1 MFLSVLEKY
10 LFPSSLG
17 GFWLE
22 SHCHLDNCSTIVL
35 CTCFFTLSLDF
46 RNLIM
51 SALNVFEFIL
61 FRVHSVSWIY
71 RFMPFTKFV
80 EFSAIFFFSE
90 YFSAHILPFLGYSDN
105 TNVRQFLFQASWDYG
120 SFFSL
125 FFLLVRMGPFY
136 FSVFM
141 FMESFLWH
149 QHSTIEHIHWV
160 YFTYYIFYFYNF
172 HLFLLYIFCFLAE
185 TFYYFCFFKSTCNCS
200 VKHFCDCFT
209 LLVRWFQHPCHT
221 IVGAC

>member
-1 MFLSVLEKY
+1 MFFSVLEKY

-22 SHCHLDNCSTIVL
+22 SHCHLDHCSIIVL
-35 CTCFFTLSLDF
+35 CTCFFTLSLGF

-51 SALNVFEFIL
+51 SALNMFKLIL

-71 RFMPFTKFV
+71 RFMPLTKFV
-80 EFSAIFFFSE
+80 EFSAIFFQWILFSPHSTFFGGTLITPMLDSF
-90 YFSAHILPFLGYSDN
+90 YFKL
-105 TNVRQFLFQASWDYG
+105 WDCE

-125 FFLLVRMGPFY
+125 FFLLARMGHFH

-141 FMESFLWH
+141 FTESFLWH

-172 HLFLLYIFCFLAE
+172 HLFLLYIFCFFAE
-185 TFYYFCFFKSTCNCS
+185 SFYYFCFFKSTCNCS

-209 LLVRWFQHPCHT
+209 LLVR
-221 IVGAC
+221 